1 MAIFRKPPSII
12 LKSYSRSLSTIVD
25 PELLLRLSTVL
36 YQQQHAP
43 DSKLHSHLRSFPLP
57 LPISHEL
64 VLQLCSRFPLSWRP
78 LHRFLLFSQLPP
90 SSFSHCPTTFTRT
103 LSFFGASK
111 NINLFWSFTG
121 AVLARSDLLTVSF
134 LLTVVCFL
142 AELER
147 SPTAIGDLVTASKL
161 WNRAVEQGLE
171 PGVDA
176 YEEMIV
182 TLFKIN
188 RIEDALRMFAALRA
202 RRFLDA
208 RADSYRAVIQWMCKQ
223 GRVRHAY
230 MVFDEML
237 KRGLWLETDNQTLA
251 ALVYGLV
258 VRKRVREAYRV
269 VEMVEHP
276 DICLYHELMKG
287 LLRLK
292 RPGEATEVFREMIR
306 RGIEPIMHTY
316 IMLLQGHMGK
326 RGRKAKD
333 PAVNFENVFVGGL
346 VKAGRMLE
354 VTKFV
359 ERLMW
364 GGVEVPRFDYN
375 KFLYSFSSEDGVAM
389 FEAVGRRMKEVGM
402 VDLGDVLLR
411 YGEKMATRDRRRRLR
426 VDA

>member
-1 MAIFRKPPSII
+1 MAIFRIPPSII

-43 DSKLHSHLRSFPLP
+43 DSKLHSHLRSLPLP

-90 SSFSHCPTTFTRT
+90 SSFSHSPTTFART
-103 LSFFGASK
+103 LSVFGASK
-111 NINLFWSFTG
+111 NIDLLWSSFTG
-121 AVLARSDLLTVSF
+121 AVLARSDLLTASS
-134 LLTVVCFL
+134 LLTVVRFL
-142 AELER
+142 AESREITKCVRVFDSIIGPHFKPLYSIETLNLVVESLSDR
-147 SPTAIGDLVTASKL
+147 KLVREAKDLVSKLRTSIPPDGDTYGLLIIGFCRIGDLVTASKL

-188 RIEDALRMFAALRA
+188 QIEDALRMFAALRA

-208 RADSYRAVIQWMCKQ
+208 RADSYRAVIQWMCKQQ

-258 VRKRVREAYRV
+258 VRK
-269 VEMVEHP
+269 
-276 DICLYHELMKG
+276 
-287 LLRLK
+287 
-292 RPGEATEVFREMIR
+292 
-306 RGIEPIMHTY
+306 
-316 IMLLQGHMGK
+316 
-326 RGRKAKD
+326 
-333 PAVNFENVFVGGL
+333 
-346 VKAGRMLE
+346 
-354 VTKFV
+354 
-359 ERLMW
+359 
-364 GGVEVPRFDYN
+364 
-375 KFLYSFSSEDGVAM
+375 S
-389 FEAVGRRMKEVGM
+389 
-402 VDLGDVLLR
+402 
-411 YGEKMATRDRRRRLR
+411 
-426 VDA
+426 